1 MRFFFTLLMS
11 VTILFAADATIEV
24 VKEAESLPSI
34 AVEDASVDFAGA
46 PAKRFNR
53 LLSSDLN
60 VLTLFNVDRHY
71 ATTHFDNPE
80 VLNKMM
86 DYTLRFRLRSDDLG
100 AYLVDTKL
108 LREDKVLLQKSYR
121 VANSSMSPFVAH
133 AIAYDINDF
142 FGQPPL
148 EWLKRK
154 IIFSRLKGPM
164 ESEIVVAD
172 YTLSYQ
178 HVIIKGGL
186 NVFPKWSDESHTA
199 FYYTA
204 LSGAVPTLY
213 KIDVRTGKRHAM
225 LRSDGMLICSDVSR
239 DGRQLLLTMAP
250 KGQPDIYQYDTV
262 TKSAKRVTSYSG
274 IDVNGQFMNDGRIVF
289 VSNRLGYPNVFAKRP
304 GEKKIEQLVFYG
316 KDNSACTAH
325 NEYIVYKA
333 RETSNA
339 FGPNTFNLHLISTKT
354 DFIRRLTATGINE
367 FPRFSND
374 GDAII
379 YIKNYKQQSAIGVI
393 RLEQNKNFL
402 FPLASGKIQ
411 SLDW

>member
-1 MRFFFTLLMS
+1 MRFIFALLMS
-11 VTILFAADATIEV
+11 AALLFAADATIEV
-24 VKEAESLPSI
+24 VKEADSLPSI
-34 AVEDASVDFAGA
+34 AVEDASIDYAGT
-46 PAKRFNR
+46 PAKRFYR
-53 LLSSDLN
+53 LLSGDLN
-60 VLTLFNVDRHY
+60 VLTLFNVDHHY
-71 ATTHFDNPE
+71 ATTHFDNPS

-108 LREDKVLLQKSYR
+108 MREDRVLMQKSYR
-121 VANSSMSPFVAH
+121 VATSSMSPFVAH
-133 AIAYDINDF
+133 AIAYDINDY

-154 IIFSRLKGPM
+154 IIISRLKGPM
-164 ESEIVVAD
+164 ESEIVIAD

-186 NVFPKWSDESHTA
+186 NVFPKWADESHTA

-204 LSGAVPTLY
+204 LSGKVPTLY
-213 KIDVRTGKRHAM
+213 KIDVRTGKRQAV
-225 LRSDGMLICSDVSR
+225 LRSDGMLVCSDVNR
-239 DGRQLLLTMAP
+239 NGRELLLTMAP
-250 KGQPDIYQYDTV
+250 KGQPDIYLYDTV

-289 VSNRLGYPNVFAKRP
+289 VSNRLGYPNVFAKRI
-304 GEKKIEQLVFYG
+304 GEKRIEQLVYYG
-316 KDNSACTAH
+316 KDNSACSAY

-333 RETSNA
+333 RETSNV

-402 FPLASGKIQ
+402 FPLTSGKIQ

>member
-1 MRFFFTLLMS
+1 MRILMAMLVS
-11 VTILFAADATIEV
+11 VYILFAADATIEV
-24 VKEAESLPSI
+24 VKEADALPSV
-34 AVEDASVDFAGA
+34 AVEDASVDFAGT
-46 PAKRFNR
+46 PAKRFYR

-60 VLTLFNVDRHY
+60 VLTLFNVDHQY
-71 ATTHFDNPE
+71 ATTHFDNPS
-80 VLNKMM
+80 VLNSAM
-86 DYTLRFRLRSDDLG
+86 DYTVRFRLRSDDNG

-108 LREDKVLLQKSYR
+108 MRENKVLMQKSYR
-121 VANSSMSPFVAH
+121 VANAEMSPFVAH
-133 AIAYDINDF
+133 AIAYDINAF
-142 FGQPPL
+142 FGQPPM

-154 IIFSRLKGPM
+154 IIFSRVKGRM
-164 ESEIVVAD
+164 ESEIVIAD

-178 HVIIKGGL
+178 HVMIKGGL
-186 NVFPKWSDESHTA
+186 NVFPKWANEQHTS

-204 LSGAVPTLY
+204 LSGKRPTLY
-213 KIDVRTGKRHAM
+213 KIDVRSGKRQA
-225 LRSDGMLICSDVSR
+225 LLSSDGMLVCSDVSK
-239 DGRQLLLTMAP
+239 DGNRLLLTMAP
-250 KGQPDIYQYDTV
+250 KGQPDIYLYNV
-262 TKSAKRVTSYSG
+262 VSKSTERLTTYEG

-289 VSNRLGYPNVFAKRP
+289 VSNRLGYPNVFAKKP
-304 GEKKIEQLVFYG
+304 GEKRIEQLVYYG
-316 KDNSACTAH
+316 KNNSACSAH

-333 RETSNA
+333 RESSNA

-354 DFIRRLTATGINE
+354 DFIRRLTATGVNE

>member
-1 MRFFFTLLMS
+1 MRILAVLIMS
-11 VTILFAADATIEV
+11 AYLLFAADATIEV

-34 AVEDASVDFAGA
+34 AVEDASIDFTGT
-46 PAKRFNR
+46 PAKRFYR
-53 LLSSDLN
+53 LLTSDLN
-60 VLTLFNVDRHY
+60 VLTLFNVDQHY
-71 ATTHFDNPE
+71 ATTHYDNPS
-80 VLNKMM
+80 VLNKAM
-86 DYTLRFRLRSDDLG
+86 DYTVRFRLRTDDEN
-100 AYLVDTKL
+100 AYLVDTRL
-108 LREDKVLLQKSYR
+108 LRDEKVVMQKSYR
-121 VANSSMSPFVAH
+121 VANTEMSPFVAH
-133 AIAYDINDF
+133 AIAYDINDY

-148 EWLKRK
+148 EWMKRK
-154 IIFSRLKGPM
+154 IIISRLKGRM
-164 ESEIVVAD
+164 ESEIVIAD

-178 HVIIKGGL
+178 HVMIKGGL
-186 NVFPKWSDESHTA
+186 NVFPKWADEAHTS

-204 LSGAVPTLY
+204 LSGTLPTLF
-213 KIDVRTGKRHAM
+213 KIDVRTGKRQA
-225 LRSDGMLICSDVSR
+225 LLSSDGMLVCSDVSR
-239 DGRQLLLTMAP
+239 DGKRLLLTMAP
-250 KGQPDIYQYDTV
+250 DGQPDIYLYDV
-262 TKSAKRVTSYSG
+262 GTKTSKRVTTYSG

-289 VSNRLGYPNVFAKRP
+289 VSNRLGYPNIFAKHP
-304 GEKKIEQLVFYG
+304 DEKRIEQLVYYG
-316 KDNSACTAH
+316 KNNSACCAH

>member
-1 MRFFFTLLMS
+1 MRYFVVLMLS
-11 VTILFAADATIEV
+11 VYFLFAADATIEV
-24 VKEAESLPSI
+24 VKEADSLPSI
-34 AVEDASVDFAGA
+34 AVEDASIDYTDT
-46 PAKRFNR
+46 PAKRFYR
-53 LLSSDLN
+53 LLTSDLN
-60 VLTLFNVDRHY
+60 VLTLFNVDQHY
-71 ATTHFDNPE
+71 ATTHFDNPS
-80 VLNKMM
+80 VLNAAM
-86 DYTLRFRLRSDDLG
+86 DYTLRFRLRSDDEN

-108 LREDKVLLQKSYR
+108 LRASQVVMQKSYR
-121 VANSSMSPFVAH
+121 VANGKMSPFVAH
-133 AIAYDINDF
+133 AIAYDINAF
-142 FGQPPL
+142 FGQKPM

-154 IIFSRLKGPM
+154 IIFARVKGKM
-164 ESEIVVAD
+164 ESEIVIAD

-178 HVIIKGGL
+178 HVMIKGGL
-186 NVFPKWSDESHTA
+186 NVFPKWADEAHTS

-204 LSGAVPTLY
+204 LSGARPTLF
-213 KIDVRTGKRHAM
+213 KINVKTGQREA
-225 LRSDGMLICSDVSR
+225 LLGSDGMLVCSDVSR
-239 DGRQLLLTMAP
+239 DGKKLLLTMAP
-250 KGQPDIYQYDTV
+250 NGQPDIYLFDVPTRKY
-262 TKSAKRVTSYSG
+262 KRVTTYSG

-289 VSNRLGYPNVFAKRP
+289 VSNRLGYPNIFAKHPDENR
-304 GEKKIEQLVFYG
+304 IEQLVYYG
-316 KDNSACTAH
+316 KNNSACTAY

-333 RETSNA
+333 RESSNA

-367 FPRFSND
+367 FPRFSHD